1 LEQDNNKQ
9 KSLFR
14 EKALE
19 RISSPE
25 KLTEYLRVTNPGIWA
40 VLGVVILLLGGL
52 LLWSAIGTLE
62 TTADAKIIVK
72 SHTATVVLEEGG
84 NITSDMTVKIQSNEY
99 AIASTDTDEYGRTY
113 GITEAQLP
121 DGTYSG
127 TVVVEV
133 VRPIDFL
140 LESK

>member
-1 LEQDNNKQ
+1 MK
-9 KSLFR
+9 
-14 EKALE
+14 KA
-19 RISSPE
+19 
-25 KLTEYLRVTNPGIWA
+25 A
-40 VLGVVILLLGGL
+40 
-52 LLWSAIGTLE
+52 
-62 TTADAKIIVK
+62 
-72 SHTATVVLEEGG
+72 
-84 NITSDMTVKIQSNEY
+84 KIQSNEY

>member
-1 LEQDNNKQ
+1 MEQDNNKQ

-14 EKALE
+14 EKTLE

-52 LLWSAIGTLE
+52 LLWSTIGTLE
-62 TTADAKIIVK
+62 TTADAKIIVQY
-72 SHTATVVLEEGG
+72 HTATVVLEEGG
-84 NITSDMTVKIQSNEY
+84 NITTDMTVKIQTYEY
-99 AIASTDTDEYGRTY
+99 QIVSTGTDEYGRTY
-113 GITEAQLP
+113 GIAEAQLP
-121 DGTYSG
+121 NGTYNG

>member
-14 EKALE
+14 EKTLE

-52 LLWSAIGTLE
+52 LLWSATGTLE

-72 SHTATVVLEEGG
+72 SHTATVVLEDGG

-99 AIASTDTDEYGRTY
+99 AIASTDVDEYGRTY

>member
-1 LEQDNNKQ
+1 MEQDNNKQ

-52 LLWSAIGTLE
+52 LLWSTIGTLE

>member
-1 LEQDNNKQ
+1 MDQETTKP

-14 EKALE
+14 EKTLE

-52 LLWSAIGTLE
+52 LLWSTIGTLE
-62 TTADAKIIVK
+62 TTADAKIMVHY
-72 SHTATVVLEEGG
+72 HTATVVLTDGG
-84 NITSDMTVKIQSNEY
+84 NITTDMKVKIQSNEY
-99 AIASTDTDEYGRTY
+99 DIASTAVDEYGRTY

-121 DGTYSG
+121 DGSYAG
-127 TVVVEV
+127 TVVVES

-140 LESK
+140 LESN

>member
-1 LEQDNNKQ
+1 MEQDNNKQ

-40 VLGVVILLLGGL
+40 VLGVVVLLLGGL

>member
-1 LEQDNNKQ
+1 MEQDNNKQ

-14 EKALE
+14 EKTLE

-52 LLWSAIGTLE
+52 LLWSATGTLE

-72 SHTATVVLEEGG
+72 SHTATVVLEDGG

-99 AIASTDTDEYGRTY
+99 AIASTDVDEYGRTY

>member
-1 LEQDNNKQ
+1 MEQDNNKQ

-14 EKALE
+14 EKTLE

-52 LLWSAIGTLE
+52 LLWSATGTLE

-72 SHTATVVLEEGG
+72 SHTATVVLE
-84 NITSDMTVKIQSNEY
+84 D
-99 AIASTDTDEYGRTY
+99 
-113 GITEAQLP
+113 
-121 DGTYSG
+121 
-127 TVVVEV
+127 
-133 VRPIDFL
+133 
-140 LESK
+140 

>member
-1 LEQDNNKQ
+1 MEQDNNKQ

-52 LLWSAIGTLE
+52 LLWSATGTLE

-99 AIASTDTDEYGRTY
+99 AIASTDVDEYGRTY

>member
-1 LEQDNNKQ
+1 MEQDNNKQ

-99 AIASTDTDEYGRTY
+99 AIASTDVDEYGRTY

>member
-1 LEQDNNKQ
+1 MEQDNNKQ